1 MASVCCCRQ
10 FTYLSISKAKR
21 IKTKQTNKPKKKIQ
35 TRIFRLNYDR
45 VISTKKRR
53 DDWVLARRCFFS
65 TFTTEGGGD
74 CVAEYVIDIAR
85 DTPLRSSATIDRFSS
100 LKKIFYFFFFFL
112 LIINNNN
119 KTKFSFPFLSFS
131 QINRFIYLE
140 M

>member
-45 VISTKKRR
+45 VISKKKRR

-100 LKKIFYFFFFFL
+100 LKKIFYFFFLFSSHHKQQQQNKIFFSFSFFL
-112 LIINNNN
+112 SN
-119 KTKFSFPFLSFS
+119 
-131 QINRFIYLE
+131 
-140 M
+140 